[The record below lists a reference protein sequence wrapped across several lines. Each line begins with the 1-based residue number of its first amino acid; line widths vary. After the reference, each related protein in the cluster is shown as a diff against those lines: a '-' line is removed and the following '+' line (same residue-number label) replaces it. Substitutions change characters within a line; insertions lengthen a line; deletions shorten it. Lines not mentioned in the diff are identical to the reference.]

1 MIHFVD
7 ISHAGIQ
14 TSIVYWP
21 AKIVDINRVVM
32 FKLHFWD
39 AGENALKKF
48 DHVLPVSN
56 VLLYIIISGLV
67 HFIYIMYIYIYI
79 YIYNYNKIQY
89 MVYNKVQYV
98 SLTYNNYNNVYCIC
112 LLDIHL
118 GAALLLVIL
127 CLL

>member
-1 MIHFVD
+1 MFAIRIHFVD
-7 ISHAGIQ
+7 ISHSGIQ

-56 VLLYIIISGLV
+56 VLLYMCIYIYIRFSTFYI
-67 HFIYIMYIYIYI
+67 HFIYIY
-79 YIYNYNKIQY
+79 YNYNKIQY
-89 MVYNKVQYV
+89 MVYNKVQYIK
-98 SLTYNNYNNVYCIC
+98 LTYN
-112 LLDIHL
+112 LDI
-118 GAALLLVIL
+118 I
-127 CLL
+127 

>member
-1 MIHFVD
+1 MFAITIHFVD
-7 ISHAGIQ
+7 ISRAGIQ

-56 VLLYIIISGLV
+56 VIHISGLV
-67 HFIYIMYIYIYI
+67 HFIYILYTY
-79 YIYNYNKIQY
+79 YNYNKIQY
-89 MVYNKVQYV
+89 MVYNKVQYIN
-98 SLTYNNYNNVYCIC
+98 LTY
-112 LLDIHL
+112 
-118 GAALLLVIL
+118 IL
-127 CLL
+127 YL